1 MAGGKKEDNIST
13 YQKRT
18 SLSFPGEEE
27 KIRRSGVGPDLLAGA
42 VVAHGVEQAGL
53 RTPLHRRVVLR
64 GSDGLVRVAHLSQRG
79 K

>member
-1 MAGGKKEDNIST
+1 MTKWKLDAVSPIRKCHRRMCPSPAGEVRDTES
-13 YQKRT
+13 R
-18 SLSFPGEEE
+18 
-27 KIRRSGVGPDLLAGA
+27 DLLAGA